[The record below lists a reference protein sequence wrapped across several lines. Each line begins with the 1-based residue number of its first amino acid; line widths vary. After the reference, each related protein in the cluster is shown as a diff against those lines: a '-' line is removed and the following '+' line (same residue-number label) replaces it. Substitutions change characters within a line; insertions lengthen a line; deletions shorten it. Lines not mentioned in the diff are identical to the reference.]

1 MFETINPFIMLFSS
15 SPKIVQHVYQ
25 KSAHGEII
33 FYSSRDA
40 IVYFTILCVCARMY
54 GIRPIMLCLMA
65 DHIHGLYP
73 VKERKSLSAF
83 VRECT
88 KRFAFEFNTD
98 SNRSGQLFKQCFG
111 SAAKVGG
118 KQIRS
123 INAYVANNP
132 VEKRLCFRA
141 EEYRWNFLA
150 YFASRNPFSEKLVL
164 RKSGA
169 EMRKAFSIIRDMR
182 NRDLPVNYRTYDRI
196 TEKLCRTEKQQ
207 LIDYIINNYNVIDY
221 ECLLSSYTSYEGM
234 LDAFANTKGA
244 EYDIEEEFDSYSNR
258 NYGRMTAYLKEKGNL
273 VEPKEVI
280 RLPID
285 KRRAFAKLLIS
296 RGGFSEYQVRKYL
309 HLCVESK

>member
-1 MFETINPFIMLFSS
+1 MHFSS
-15 SPKIVQHVYQ
+15 SPSIVQHVYQ

-33 FYSSRDA
+33 FFSSRDA

-73 VKERKSLSAF
+73 VIERKSLSAF
-83 VRECT
+83 VREYT
-88 KRFAFEFNTD
+88 KRFAVEFNTD

-111 SAAKVGG
+111 SAAKMGG

-150 YFASRNPFSEKLVL
+150 YSTSSNPFSEKLVL

-169 EMRKAFSIIRDMR
+169 EMRKAVSIIRDMR

-207 LIDYIINNYNVIDY
+207 LIDYIINSYNVIDY
-221 ECLLSSYTSYEGM
+221 DCLLSFYKSYEGM
-234 LDAFANTKGA
+234 LEAFANTKGA

-258 NYGRMTAYLKEKGNL
+258 NYGRIASYLKEKGNL
-273 VEPKEVI
+273 AEPKNAI